1 MCISPR
7 RAHTTAPGPTEGFL
21 VPLAASGAGAGNSF
35 TTILFLLLL
44 FGVVYFLMI
53 RPQQKRRREAL
64 TMQNQ
69 LGPGDQIVTIGG
81 LHGTIVSLDDD
92 VATLEVAPGVQVKFA
107 RQAIA
112 RTLPRQDAGETAAAE
127 AEAESSAAA
136 DVVEEP
142 AVADDAV
149 ADTQKKD

>member
-1 MCISPR
+1 
-7 RAHTTAPGPTEGFL
+7 
-21 VPLAASGAGAGNSF
+21 VPLAQSGAGAGNSF

-53 RPQQKRRREAL
+53 RPQQKRRREAQA
-64 TMQNQ
+64 MQNQ

-81 LHGTIVSLDDD
+81 LHGTIVSIDDD

-107 RQAIA
+107 RPAIA
-112 RTLPRQDAGETAAAE
+112 RTLPKQDVEESVAAE
-127 AEAESSAAA
+127 AEAEPSAEATTT
-136 DVVEEP
+136 EEP

-149 ADTQKKD
+149 ADTKKKD

>member
-1 MCISPR
+1 
-7 RAHTTAPGPTEGFL
+7 
-21 VPLAASGAGAGNSF
+21 VPLAQSGAGAGNSF

-53 RPQQKRRREAL
+53 RPQQKRRREAQN
-64 TMQNQ
+64 MQNQ
-69 LGPGDQIVTIGG
+69 LGAGDQIVTIGG
-81 LHGTIVSLDDD
+81 LHGTIVSIDDD

-112 RTLPRQDAGETAAAE
+112 RTLPKQDAEETAAADV
-127 AEAESSAAA
+127 EAESLAETKVAEEPPVAA
-136 DVVEEP
+136 D
-142 AVADDAV
+142 AQQDDVV

>member
-1 MCISPR
+1 M
-7 RAHTTAPGPTEGFL
+7 
-21 VPLAASGAGAGNSF
+21 PLAAPNGSGNSF

-64 TMQNQ
+64 NMQNQ
-69 LGPGDQIVTIGG
+69 LGAGDQIVTIGG
-81 LHGTIVSLDDD
+81 LHGTIVSMDDD

-112 RTLPRQDAGETAAAE
+112 RTLPKQDAEETAAAE
-127 AEAESSAAA
+127 PEAESLAEAKAA
-136 DVVEEP
+136 DEPPVV
-142 AVADDAV
+142 DDVQKDDVV

>member
-1 MCISPR
+1 MYLS
-7 RAHTTAPGPTEGFL
+7 A
-21 VPLAASGAGAGNSF
+21 AASGGGSSF

-64 TMQNQ
+64 NMQNQ

-81 LHGTIVSLDDD
+81 LHGTIVSIDDD
-92 VATLEVAPGVQVKFA
+92 AATLEIAPGVQVKFA

-112 RTLPRQDAGETAAAE
+112 RVLQRQEEAAA
-127 AEAESSAAA
+127 API
-136 DVVEEP
+136 EEP
-142 AVADDAV
+142 AVDDV
-149 ADTQKKD
+149 ETKVVDDTQKKD

>member
-7 RAHTTAPGPTEGFL
+7 RAHTSAAGPTEGFL

-53 RPQQKRRREAL
+53 RPQQKRRREAQNL
-64 TMQNQ
+64 QNQ

-81 LHGTIVSLDDD
+81 LHGTIVSIEND

-112 RTLPRQDAGETAAAE
+112 RTLPRQDAEE
-127 AEAESSAAA
+127 AAAA
-136 DVVEEP
+136 DEVEETDTETVAQEP
-142 AVADDAV
+142 TVADDTV
-149 ADTQKKD
+149 ADTKKKD

>member
-1 MCISPR
+1 M
-7 RAHTTAPGPTEGFL
+7 
-21 VPLAASGAGAGNSF
+21 PLAASGAGAGNSF

-53 RPQQKRRREAL
+53 RPQQKRRREAQN
-64 TMQNQ
+64 MQSQ

-81 LHGTIVSLDDD
+81 LHGTIVSIDDD
-92 VATLEVAPGVQVKFA
+92 VATLEVAPGVRVKFA

-112 RTLPRQDAGETAAAE
+112 RALPKQDAEESAAAE
-127 AEAESSAAA
+127 AEAESSAET
-136 DVVEEP
+136 DVAEEP
-142 AVADDAV
+142 AVADDAA